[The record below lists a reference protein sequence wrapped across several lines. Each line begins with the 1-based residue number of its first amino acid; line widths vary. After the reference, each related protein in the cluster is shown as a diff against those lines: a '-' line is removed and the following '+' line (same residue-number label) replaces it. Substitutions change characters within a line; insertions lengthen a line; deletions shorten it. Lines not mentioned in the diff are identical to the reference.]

1 MIRAEDEGLQYMYTI
16 FDGGGCARLTDRLQH
31 RIQLEPDLDL
41 QPVQSLG
48 GLGLRCC
55 RILPGGLDLS
65 RILPGGLDLSG
76 HRVLGSFHSAIEKPQ
91 RYTALIE
98 RVF

>member
-65 RILPGGLDLSG
+65 G